1 MILLWSVSFLV
12 VLIFLSNFLTNYL
25 KSLDI
30 ENDHNSPDAFWKFTY
45 DHYDKNEFNKSI
57 TKAKDSDSVEKQ
69 KIFKD
74 RLIILYWLLTVSIF
88 VTVIYILTLVLK
100 MILL

>member
-30 ENDHNSPDAFWKFTY
+30 KNDHNSPDAFWKFTY

-57 TKAKDSDSVEKQ
+57 TKAKDSDLVEKQ

-74 RLIILYWLLTVSIF
+74 RLIILYWLLTISIF
-88 VTVIYILTLVLK
+88 VNVIYILTLVLK

>member
-1 MILLWSVSFLV
+1 MTLIWSISFLV

-30 ENDHNSPDAFWKFTY
+30 KNDHNSPDVFWKFTY

-57 TKAKDSDSVEKQ
+57 TKVKDSDLVEKQ

-74 RLIILYWLLTVSIF
+74 RLIILYWLLTISIF
-88 VTVIYILTLVLK
+88 VTIIYILTLVLK

>member
-12 VLIFLSNFLTNYL
+12 VLIFLNNFLTNYL
-25 KSLDI
+25 KNLDI
-30 ENDHNSPDAFWKFTY
+30 ENDHNSPNAFWKFTY
-45 DHYDKNEFNKSI
+45 DHYDKNEFNKSVI
-57 TKAKDSDSVEKQ
+57 KVKDSDLVEKQ

-74 RLIILYWLLTVSIF
+74 RLIILYWLLTILIF

>member
-30 ENDHNSPDAFWKFTY
+30 ENDHNSPDTFWKFTY
-45 DHYDKNEFNKSI
+45 DHYDKNEFNKYAI
-57 TKAKDSDSVEKQ
+57 KEKDSDLVEKQ

-74 RLIILYWLLTVSIF
+74 RLVILYWLLTISIF

>member
-1 MILLWSVSFLV
+1 MTLLWSISFLV

-30 ENDHNSPDAFWKFTY
+30 KNDHNSPDAFWKFTY
-45 DHYDKNEFNKSI
+45 DHYDKNEFNKYVI
-57 TKAKDSDSVEKQ
+57 KEKDSDLVEKQ

-74 RLIILYWLLTVSIF
+74 RFIILYWLLTISLF

>member
-1 MILLWSVSFLV
+1 MILLWSISFLV

-45 DHYDKNEFNKSI
+45 DHYDKNEFNPSI
-57 TKAKDSDSVEKQ
+57 PKIRDSDSVKSQ
-69 KIFKD
+69 KSFKD
-74 RLIILYWLLTVSIF
+74 RLIILYWLLLILIF
-88 VTVIYILTLVLK
+88 ITIIYISAL
-100 MILL
+100 ILRMLF

>member
-1 MILLWSVSFLV
+1 MTLIWSISFLV

-30 ENDHNSPDAFWKFTY
+30 KNDHNSPDAFWKFTY
-45 DHYDKNEFNKSI
+45 DHYDKNEFNKYVI
-57 TKAKDSDSVEKQ
+57 KEKDSDLVEKQ

-74 RLIILYWLLTVSIF
+74 RLIILYWLLTISLF
-88 VTVIYILTLVLK
+88 VTIIYILTLVLK